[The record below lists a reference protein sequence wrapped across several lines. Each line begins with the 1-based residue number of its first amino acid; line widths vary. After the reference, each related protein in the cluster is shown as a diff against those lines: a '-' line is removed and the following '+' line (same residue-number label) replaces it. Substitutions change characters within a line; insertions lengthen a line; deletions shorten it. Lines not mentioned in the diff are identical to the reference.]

1 MRRKMAATLKMIA
14 ERAGLSQSTVSQILN
29 RRSNDFSSEKTRE
42 LVFRLAREM
51 GYKQKFGH
59 KLLRGDKTRTVAIL
73 LGMHRLTL
81 EEHIQALVLD
91 LLTLLEHEGW
101 GSYLVTLEKKAEENA
116 ELVRDL
122 LERGTES
129 FIFLGDPAGAAE
141 LERIVSERNRTFI
154 GYASA
159 LSRNVLSDSSGST
172 AEILR
177 YFLAQGHRNFRCFF
191 GKPSHPKRLEGLR
204 RVFPGLTFEELEKRY
219 LHPLECGDDLGETD
233 DIDTFARMGYR
244 ATQRA
249 FEEDP
254 RIDACFY
261 LSDYFAVG
269 GLRYLA
275 ETGRKIGTDV
285 LAAGFNDIHAV
296 RNYPFPVSSAAH
308 DIPLIA
314 SALIEEMTKTG
325 PLTRLVPTRAVIRK

>member
-1 MRRKMAATLKMIA
+1 MAPTLKMIA
-14 ERAGLSQSTVSQILN
+14 KRAGLSQSTVSQILN

-81 EEHIQALVLD
+81 EEHIQSLVMD
-91 LLTLLEHEGW
+91 LLTLLEREGW
-101 GSYLVTLEKKAEENA
+101 GSYLVTLEEKAEENA

-159 LSRNVLSDSSGST
+159 LSRNVLSDSGEST

-177 YFLAQGHRNFRCFF
+177 FFLAQGKTNFRLFLGTPF
-191 GKPSHPKRLEGLR
+191 HRQRLEGLR
-204 RVFPGLTFEELEKRY
+204 RVFPGVPEKELLERY
-219 LHPLECGDDLGETD
+219 VVDLGELGELD

-244 ATQRA
+244 ATRRA

-269 GLRYLA
+269 GLRYQV

>member
-1 MRRKMAATLKMIA
+1 MAATLKMIA
-14 ERAGLSQSTVSQILN
+14 ERAGLSPSTVSQILN

-59 KLLRGDKTRTVAIL
+59 KLLRGDRTHTVAIL

-81 EEHIQALVLD
+81 EEHIQSLVMI
-91 LLTLLEHEGW
+91 LLTLLEREGW
-101 GSYLVTLEKKAEENA
+101 GSYLVTLGETAEENV

-129 FIFLGDPAGAAE
+129 FIFLGDPAGTAE
-141 LERIVSERNRTFI
+141 LERTVSEQKRSFV

-159 LSRNVLSDSSGST
+159 LSRNVLSDSSEST
-172 AEILR
+172 AEIIR
-177 YFLAQGHRNFRCFF
+177 YFLAEGRRNFRCFF
-191 GKPSHPKRLEGLR
+191 GTPSHSKRLDGLR
-204 RVFPGLTFEELEKRY
+204 RVFPDLTRDELETRY
-219 LHPLECGDDLGETD
+219 LRSLECGDVLGETD

-269 GLRYLA
+269 GLRYLV
-275 ETGRKIGTDV
+275 ETNRKVGSDV
-285 LAAGFNDIHAV
+285 LVAGFNDIHAV

-314 SALIEEMTKTG
+314 SVLIEEMTKEG

>member
-1 MRRKMAATLKMIA
+1 MAPTLKMIA

-29 RRSNDFSSEKTRE
+29 RRSNDFSSEETRKRVFAIAEE
-42 LVFRLAREM
+42 L

-59 KLLRGDKTRTVAIL
+59 KLLRGDRTHTVAIL

-81 EEHIQALVLD
+81 EEHIQSLVMI
-91 LLTLLEHEGW
+91 LLTLLERAGW
-101 GSYLVTLEKKAEENA
+101 GSYLVTLGEKADENV

-129 FIFLGDPAGAAE
+129 FIFLGDPAGTAE
-141 LERIVSERNRTFI
+141 LERTVSEEKRSFI

-159 LSRNVLSDSSGST
+159 FSRNVLSDSSEST
-172 AEILR
+172 AEIIR
-177 YFLAQGHRNFRCFF
+177 YFLARGHRNFRCFF
-191 GKPSHPKRLEGLR
+191 GKPSHSKRLDGLR
-204 RVFPGLTFEELEKRY
+204 RVFPDLTFAELERRY
-219 LHPLECGDDLGETD
+219 LRSLECGDVLGETD
-233 DIDTFARMGYR
+233 DIDTFAQMGCR
-244 ATQRA
+244 ATRRA

-275 ETGRKIGTDV
+275 ETDRRVGSDV
-285 LAAGFNDIHAV
+285 LVAGFNDIHAV

-314 SALIEEMTKTG
+314 SVLIEEMTKEG

>member
-1 MRRKMAATLKMIA
+1 MAATLKMIA

-59 KLLRGDKTRTVAIL
+59 KLLRGDRTRTVAIL

-91 LLTLLEHEGW
+91 LLTLLEREGW
-101 GSYLVTLEKKAEENA
+101 GSYLVTLGGNAEENA

-129 FIFLGDPAGAAE
+129 FIFLGDPEGSAE
-141 LERIVSERNRTFI
+141 LERTVSEQKRSFV

-159 LSRNVLSDSSGST
+159 LSRNVLSDSSEST
-172 AEILR
+172 AEIIR
-177 YFLAQGHRNFRCFF
+177 YFLAQGRRNFRCFF
-191 GKPSHPKRLEGLR
+191 GKPSHSKRLDGLR
-204 RVFPGLTFEELEKRY
+204 RVFPDLTRDELEKRY
-219 LHPLECGDDLGETD
+219 LRSLECGHDLGETD

-275 ETGRKIGTDV
+275 ETDRRVGSDV
-285 LAAGFNDIHAV
+285 LVAGFNDIHAV

-308 DIPLIA
+308 DIPSIA
-314 SALIEEMTKTG
+314 SALIEEMTGTG